1 MRKISLLVI
10 IMLLIGSQ
18 SVNAQVKAFRFG
30 FSIAPSV
37 SWMNSSTENYESAG
51 SSGAFSWGFISDI
64 ALTDNY
70 FIKTGLGMDF
80 LGGNLDF
87 QEEYAYT
94 PQGMQDTTLR
104 ADVERHYS
112 TKYLEIPLLI
122 KMKTNQFGKLAYFG
136 EFGVETGFRLSAKA
150 TDRVKLLTEG
160 NNDVFDYTKNLVE
173 EKEVN
178 FIKESLVFA
187 AGVEY
192 SIDESTSLIG
202 GLKFSNGITDILKG
216 DNNIS
221 GKEKNA
227 MIHYFQFTIGVM
239 F

>member
-1 MRKISLLVI
+1 MKRLGLLLAMI
-10 IMLLIGSQ
+10 LLIGSQ
-18 SVNAQVKAFRFG
+18 SLDAQVKAFRFG
-30 FSIAPSV
+30 FSIAPTV
-37 SWMNSSTENYESAG
+37 SWMNSNTENYESSG

-70 FIKTGLGMDF
+70 FIKTGIGMDF

-87 QEEYAYT
+87 DENYT
-94 PQGMQDTTLR
+94 YSPQGMQDTTIF
-104 ADVERHYS
+104 ASVERHFS

-136 EFGVETGFRLSAKA
+136 EFGLETGFRLSAKA
-150 TDRVKLLTEG
+150 TDRV
-160 NNDVFDYTKNLVE
+160 NNDFDYTKNLVE
-173 EKEVN
+173 EKEIN
-178 FIKESLVFA
+178 FFKESLVFA

-202 GLKFSNGITDILKG
+202 GLRFNNGFTNVLKG

-221 GKEKNA
+221 QKEKNA
-227 MIHYFQFTIGVM
+227 MFLSFQFTVGVM